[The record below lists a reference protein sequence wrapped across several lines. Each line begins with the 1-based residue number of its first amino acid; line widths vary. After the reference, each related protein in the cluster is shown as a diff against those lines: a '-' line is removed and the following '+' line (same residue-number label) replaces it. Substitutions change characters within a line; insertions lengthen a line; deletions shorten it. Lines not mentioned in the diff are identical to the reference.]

1 MNELLK
7 ESEEL
12 LLNDVIQIFLR
23 EIKTNY
29 YRGVN
34 VYYINKDFKKIINN
48 LPKSVMTRYG
58 GVKHFKGIHDII
70 KFEMFYFKTSD
81 AIKSTINN
89 LNPSQCKTVKQQVEY
104 CLDWFI
110 KDIFRSNPIK
120 KDICKIIIEKLE
132 EDGKL

>member
-7 ESEEL
+7 KSEEL

-29 YRGVN
+29 YKGVN
-34 VYYINKDFKKIINN
+34 VYYINKHFKNIINN
-48 LPKSVMTRYG
+48 LPKSVMSRYG
-58 GVKHFKGIHDII
+58 GIDHFKEIHDII

-81 AIKSTINN
+81 SIKSPFNN
-89 LNPSQCKTVKQQVEY
+89 LSPSQCKTVKQQVEY

-110 KDIFRSNPIK
+110 KDIFLRNPMK
-120 KDICKIIIEKLE
+120 KDVCKIIIEKLKE
-132 EDGKL
+132 NGKL